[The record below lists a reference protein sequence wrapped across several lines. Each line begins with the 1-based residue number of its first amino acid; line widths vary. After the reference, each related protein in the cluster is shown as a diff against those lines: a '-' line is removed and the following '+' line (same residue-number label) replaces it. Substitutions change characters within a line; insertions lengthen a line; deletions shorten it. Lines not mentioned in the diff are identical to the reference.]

1 MSKAP
6 HMNTAPGIDP
16 VRALAV
22 AERTAREAG
31 DFIQSARSRI
41 AQAQLT
47 LKQPG
52 DVASEIDRE
61 AEALIRSRLLSAW
74 PDAGFMGEESSAAT
88 PTGPAA
94 DGGPCWV
101 VDPIDGT
108 ANYLRGYPQ
117 YAVSIALLW
126 GREPVAGVVLDPN
139 RNELFTA
146 ARGHGAWLGATRLS
160 CAPARPPIEALA
172 ATVFPKPASPRWPSY
187 LGEFGRVA
195 QAFAGVRRSGA
206 MTLELACLAAGRID
220 AFWAHDMGPWD
231 AAAAVLLLH
240 EAGACLHTLDD
251 RHWTVSRSLMAC
263 TPTLQEPLRSLL
275 QAGVQP

>member
-1 MSKAP
+1 MIKAP
-6 HMNTAPGIDP
+6 HMSAAPGIDP
-16 VRALAV
+16 VRALAL

-52 DVASEIDRE
+52 DLASEIDRE

-74 PDAGFMGEESSAAT
+74 PDAGFMGEESSPDTAT
-88 PTGPAA
+88 GN
-94 DGGPCWV
+94 GPCWV

-117 YAVSIALLW
+117 YAVSIALLS

-146 ARGHGAWLGATRLS
+146 ARGHGAWLGTTRLA
-160 CAPARPPIEALA
+160 CAAARPPIEALA

-187 LGEFGRVA
+187 LGEFARIA
-195 QAFAGVRRSGA
+195 QTFAGVRRSGA

-231 AAAAVLLLH
+231 AAAAVLLLR
-240 EAGACLHTLDD
+240 EAGACLETLDH
-251 RHWTVSRSLMAC
+251 RHWTDSRSLMAC
-263 TPTLQEPLRSLL
+263 TPTLREPLLALL
-275 QAGVQP
+275 QPGVPA